1 MKWELPSIG
10 ASTFHYD
17 VAKEVFESRGR
28 EIVNCTEGGKLEV
41 FPRQSLREFL
51 RKDVG

>member
-1 MKWELPSIG
+1 MKRQLPDMP

-17 VAKEVFESRGR
+17 VAKEVFENHGR

-41 FPRQSLREFL
+41 FSRQSLSEFL

>member
-1 MKWELPSIG
+1 MKWQLPNIP

-17 VAKEVFESRGR
+17 VAKEVFESHGR
-28 EIVNCTEGGKLEV
+28 EIVNCTEDGKLED
-41 FPRQSLREFL
+41 FPWQSLSEFR